1 MPMNFSVFKLTNRSI
16 KSSFGR
22 FLAILLIVALSVGFF
37 SGLKITKTAMAQT
50 CDEYLSSQNL
60 FDFKLLSTIGFT
72 DKDVETFQSDSIVNR
87 AEGGKSADAL
97 LQFNEKTAAYKLI
110 AMPNRI
116 NLPKLV
122 AGKLPSEKNECVVD
136 ARVFDESVIG
146 KTITISDENTEDIFK
161 AVETKSYK
169 ITGTVSSPL
178 YLGNNRGTANIGSG
192 SLTGFVYIQPEN
204 FTGEY
209 FTELY
214 LTLKESALAYS
225 SEYKS
230 IISSSRNQISE
241 TFQTTLENRAYDMM
255 GVSKEDLD
263 SLALLYSLYGIDFD
277 ADSLQQELLNQEE
290 FSDTKTYV
298 LTREENLGYLS
309 FESDTSIASGIAN
322 ILPIFF
328 IIIAMLV
335 CITTMTRMID
345 EERTQVGVLKATGCG
360 NGTITG
366 KYLLYSGIATVIGW
380 AIGFFGGTVGIPKVF
395 WFAYRSL
402 YDFAP
407 IKYVFS
413 IKLALG
419 TLGVAIIGILGSSLF
434 SCFRELYSNP
444 AVLIRPLPA
453 ASGKRIFLE
462 KFKLFWN
469 RLSFL
474 KKATLRNMFR
484 YKKRLFMMLI
494 GVSCCAGLVLTAFG
508 VRDSMVGIASLQYD
522 TVQKYQMEATYSNE
536 EALKNITS
544 ASEIEDY
551 ITCQELRVEVRNEN
565 NTTMRAINYYSFDT
579 SDEDMMKKLSDY
591 WSFKD
596 GKKEISLQ
604 MNSWEMQPVIIS
616 QGIANKLGVSVY
628 DTIRIVNSENAY
640 IDATICGIFDNYVE
654 NVVVTT
660 ADFGFANREENTV
673 LFHTNADSEK
683 LAEKLMD
690 ISGVTAVKQLSETR
704 NSVDIALNSLNYII
718 WLIVAFAGVLE
729 FVVIFNLTNINIA
742 ERRREIAT
750 VQVLGFYP
758 KEQNSYVLRENLVLS
773 IISSIIGIPL
783 GILFHSTVM
792 KMIVIDR
799 ITFDLSIKPL
809 SYVVAIICTI
819 FFATLVNQFMKG
831 RIDRIPMAESLKAVE

>member
-1 MPMNFSVFKLTNRSI
+1 M
-16 KSSFGR
+16 
-22 FLAILLIVALSVGFF
+22 
-37 SGLKITKTAMAQT
+37 
-50 CDEYLSSQNL
+50 
-60 FDFKLLSTIGFT
+60 
-72 DKDVETFQSDSIVNR
+72 
-87 AEGGKSADAL
+87 
-97 LQFNEKTAAYKLI
+97 
-110 AMPNRI
+110 
-116 NLPKLV
+116 
-122 AGKLPSEKNECVVD
+122 
-136 ARVFDESVIG
+136 
-146 KTITISDENTEDIFK
+146 
-161 AVETKSYK
+161 
-169 ITGTVSSPL
+169 
-178 YLGNNRGTANIGSG
+178 
-192 SLTGFVYIQPEN
+192 
-204 FTGEY
+204 
-209 FTELY
+209 
-214 LTLKESALAYS
+214 
-225 SEYKS
+225 
-230 IISSSRNQISE
+230 
-241 TFQTTLENRAYDMM
+241 ENRAYDLM
-255 GVSKEDLD
+255 GISKEDLD
-263 SLALLYSLYGIDFD
+263 SLALLYSLYGVDFD
-277 ADSLQQELLNQEE
+277 ADSLQEELMNQEE

-462 KFKLFWN
+462 KFKFFWN

-565 NTTMRAINYYSFDT
+565 NTTMRAINYYSFDA
-579 SDEDMMKKLSDY
+579 SNEDMMNKLSDY

-596 GKKEISLQ
+596 GKEEIPLQ
-604 MNSWEMQPVIIS
+604 MNSLEMQPVIIS
-616 QGIANKLGVSVY
+616 RGIANKLGVSVY
-628 DTIRIVNSENAY
+628 DTIRIVN
-640 IDATICGIFDNYVE
+640 
-654 NVVVTT
+654 
-660 ADFGFANREENTV
+660 
-673 LFHTNADSEK
+673 
-683 LAEKLMD
+683 
-690 ISGVTAVKQLSETR
+690 
-704 NSVDIALNSLNYII
+704 
-718 WLIVAFAGVLE
+718 
-729 FVVIFNLTNINIA
+729 
-742 ERRREIAT
+742 
-750 VQVLGFYP
+750 
-758 KEQNSYVLRENLVLS
+758 
-773 IISSIIGIPL
+773 
-783 GILFHSTVM
+783 
-792 KMIVIDR
+792 
-799 ITFDLSIKPL
+799 
-809 SYVVAIICTI
+809 
-819 FFATLVNQFMKG
+819 
-831 RIDRIPMAESLKAVE
+831 